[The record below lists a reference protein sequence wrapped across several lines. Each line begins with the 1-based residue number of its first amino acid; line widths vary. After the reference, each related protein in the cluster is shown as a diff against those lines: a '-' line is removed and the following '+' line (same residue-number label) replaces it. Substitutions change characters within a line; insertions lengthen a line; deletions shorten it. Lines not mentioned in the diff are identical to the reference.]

1 MEKFYTVT
9 IWLTDRHVSYEHVP
23 DSSLSFGTQTSYVKF
38 RDKDGRQHFFFN
50 ATVTVDEESPADA
63 ESVSAS
69 DEP

>member
-9 IWLTDRHVSYEHVP
+9 IWLNKGHIVYDHVS

-38 RDKDGRQHFFFN
+38 KDKDNRQHYFFN
-50 ATVTVDEESPADA
+50 VAVTVDEESPTDA
-63 ESVSAS
+63 ESAPAS

>member
-9 IWLTDRHVSYEHVP
+9 IWLNKGHIVYDHVS

-38 RDKDGRQHFFFN
+38 KDKDNRQHYFFN
-50 ATVTVDEESPADA
+50 AAVTVDEESPTDA
-63 ESVSAS
+63 ESAPAS